1 MKHSNDIHRRD
12 AELPESG
19 WNEVTRRIIKG
30 AIEVHRALGPGL
42 LESTYEACLAKEL
55 SLGGLVFKRQEY
67 VPVTY
72 KGTLLDCGYRIDLLV
87 ESRVIVELKSV
98 EKILPIH
105 RAQLLTYLRHTG
117 LSVGLLIN
125 FNVPVL
131 MDGVVRQV
139 NCT

>member
-1 MKHSNDIHRRD
+1 MKHRNDIHRRD
-12 AELPESG
+12 AELAESG
-19 WNEVTRRIIKG
+19 LNEVTRRIIGG
-30 AIEVHRALGPGL
+30 AIEVHRALGPRL
-42 LESTYEACLAKEL
+42 LESTYEECLAREL
-55 SLGGLVFKRQEY
+55 SLGGLSFKRQEH

-87 ESRVIVELKSV
+87 ESRVIVELKAV
-98 EKILPIH
+98 EKVLPIH

-125 FNVPVL
+125 FNVPFL